1 MKNMLTLLKE
11 RQNRNH
17 LLHRKSEVLFAFLF
31 LMAMVIFGSFASP
44 YFLTTRNLRN
54 LLTLNIGMI
63 LLTFAQ
69 MYIILL
75 GGVDLS
81 VGSVVSMTS
90 VICATMMVE
99 GNIGN
104 WLLVIILCLLAS
116 ACQLAWSTG
125 LLVTKG
131 GLQPIIATLA
141 TQTVFAGV
149 ALVILPGPGGDIPS
163 ALTKFL
169 TRGAGY
175 AVPILFVLAFIVLAW
190 IILNRTAFGRAIYAV
205 GGNEQ
210 SAESA
215 GIHVDSVKIKTFIL
229 AAVFAGVAG
238 LYLSIYSTSGNPL
251 LGEPYTQRTITA
263 ASGRRCPAHRRQ
275 GKRSGLRHRC
285 TDSGYHHKPFESHEH
300 QHLLSICAAGCA
312 FDSDPLDQRIEK
324 PEIRRVTHEKHIAF
338 R

>member
-1 MKNMLTLLKE
+1 MNNMLTLLQTRE
-11 RQNRNH
+11 NRRH
-17 LLHRKSEVLFAFLF
+17 LAHRKSEVLFAFLF
-31 LMAMVIFGSFASP
+31 LAALVIFSSVASP
-44 YFLTTRNLRN
+44 YFFTARNLRN

-63 LLTFAQ
+63 LLTFGQ

-81 VGSVVSMTS
+81 VGSVISMTS

-99 GNIGN
+99 ESVGN
-104 WLLVIILCLLAS
+104 WLLVILLCLLAS
-116 ACQLAWSTG
+116 AGIGLVNG

-175 AVPILFVLAFIVLAW
+175 LVPVLFVLAFIVLAW
-190 IILNRTAFGRAIYAV
+190 IILNRTALGRAIYAV
-205 GGNEQ
+205 GGSEQ

-215 GIHVDSVKIKTFIL
+215 GIRVDSVKIKGFIL

-238 LYLSIYSTSGNPL
+238 LYISIYSTSGNPL
-251 LGEPYTQRTITA
+251 LGEPYTQRSITA
-263 ASGRRCPAHRRQ
+263 AVVGGALLTGGKGSAFGCVIGALILGVITNLLNLMNINTYYQFVLQ
-275 GKRSGLRHRC
+275 GVLLIL
-285 TDSGYHHKPFESHEH
+285 T
-300 QHLLSICAAGCA
+300 LSISALR
-312 FDSDPLDQRIEK
+312 SRK
-324 PEIRRVTHEKHIAF
+324 
-338 R
+338 

>member
-116 ACQLAWSTG
+116 AAIGLVNG

-169 TRGAGY
+169 TRGVGY

-251 LGEPYTQRTITA
+251 LGEPYTQRSITA
-263 ASGRRCPAHRRQ
+263 AVVGGALLTGGKGSAVGCVIGALILGIITNLLNLMNINTYYQFVLQ
-275 GKRSGLRHRC
+275 GVLLIL
-285 TDSGYHHKPFESHEH
+285 T
-300 QHLLSICAAGCA
+300 LSISALR
-312 FDSDPLDQRIEK
+312 SRK
-324 PEIRRVTHEKHIAF
+324 
-338 R
+338 

>member
-17 LLHRKSEVLFAFLF
+17 LLHRKSEVLFAFLL

-116 ACQLAWSTG
+116 AAIGLVNG

-251 LGEPYTQRTITA
+251 LGEPYTQRSITA
-263 ASGRRCPAHRRQ
+263 AVVGGALLTGGKGSAVGCVIGALILGIITNLLNLMNINTYYQFVLQ
-275 GKRSGLRHRC
+275 GVLLIL
-285 TDSGYHHKPFESHEH
+285 T
-300 QHLLSICAAGCA
+300 LSISALR
-312 FDSDPLDQRIEK
+312 SRK
-324 PEIRRVTHEKHIAF
+324 
-338 R
+338 

>member
-116 ACQLAWSTG
+116 AAIGLVNG

-229 AAVFAGVAG
+229 AAVFTGVAG

-251 LGEPYTQRTITA
+251 LGEPYTQRSITA
-263 ASGRRCPAHRRQ
+263 AVVGGALLTGGKGSAVGCVIGALILGIITNLLNLMNINTYYQFVLQ
-275 GKRSGLRHRC
+275 GVLLIL
-285 TDSGYHHKPFESHEH
+285 T
-300 QHLLSICAAGCA
+300 LSISALR
-312 FDSDPLDQRIEK
+312 SRK
-324 PEIRRVTHEKHIAF
+324 
-338 R
+338 

>member
-44 YFLTTRNLRN
+44 YFLTTRNLRD

-116 ACQLAWSTG
+116 AAIGLVNG

-131 GLQPIIATLA
+131 GLQPIIAT
-141 TQTVFAGV
+141 T
-149 ALVILPGPGGDIPS
+149 
-163 ALTKFL
+163 
-169 TRGAGY
+169 
-175 AVPILFVLAFIVLAW
+175 
-190 IILNRTAFGRAIYAV
+190 
-205 GGNEQ
+205 E
-210 SAESA
+210 
-215 GIHVDSVKIKTFIL
+215 
-229 AAVFAGVAG
+229 
-238 LYLSIYSTSGNPL
+238 
-251 LGEPYTQRTITA
+251 
-263 ASGRRCPAHRRQ
+263 
-275 GKRSGLRHRC
+275 
-285 TDSGYHHKPFESHEH
+285 
-300 QHLLSICAAGCA
+300 
-312 FDSDPLDQRIEK
+312 
-324 PEIRRVTHEKHIAF
+324 
-338 R
+338 

>member
-99 GNIGN
+99 GSIGN
-104 WLLVIILCLLAS
+104 WLLVIVLCLLAS
-116 ACQLAWSTG
+116 AGIGLVNG

-175 AVPILFVLAFIVLAW
+175 AVPMLFVLAFIVLAR

-229 AAVFAGVAG
+229 AAVFAGIAG
-238 LYLSIYSTSGNPL
+238 LYISIYSTSGNPL
-251 LGEPYTQRTITA
+251 LGEPYTQRSITA
-263 ASGRRCPAHRRQ
+263 AVVGGALLTG
-275 GKRSGLRHRC
+275 GKGSAVGCVIGALILGII
-285 TDSGYHHKPFESHEH
+285 TN
-300 QHLLSICAAGCA
+300 LLNLMNINTYYQFVLQCV
-312 FDSDPLDQRIEK
+312 LLIL
-324 PEIRRVTHEKHIAF
+324 TL
-338 R
+338 

>member
-99 GNIGN
+99 GSIGN
-104 WLLVIILCLLAS
+104 WLLVIVLCLLAS
-116 ACQLAWSTG
+116 AGIGLVNG

-175 AVPILFVLAFIVLAW
+175 AVPMLFVLAFIVLAW

-229 AAVFAGVAG
+229 AAVFAGIAG
-238 LYLSIYSTSGNPL
+238 LYISIYSTSGNPL
-251 LGEPYTQRTITA
+251 LGEPYTQRSITA
-263 ASGRRCPAHRRQ
+263 AVVGGALLTGGKGSAVGCVIGALILGIITNLLNLMNINTYYQFVLQ
-275 GKRSGLRHRC
+275 GVLLIL
-285 TDSGYHHKPFESHEH
+285 T
-300 QHLLSICAAGCA
+300 LSISALR
-312 FDSDPLDQRIEK
+312 SRK
-324 PEIRRVTHEKHIAF
+324 
-338 R
+338 